1 MERPEELERLERDL
15 RAVVARLARSAP
27 EGWTELRLEAVD
39 SRDGPGTHGEWT
51 LADGSRHGLQAEP
64 ANLDALA
71 ATIAAERGWPRAR
84 LHLEH
89 APAGPYTLTATPEP
103 PATRGRLLV
112 LDPGYVHPAPGRDQP
127 GSVLPPAGDPARAVA
142 LLVEYRRRVAELT
155 GYERPLDPPLT
166 PGQIEEAERRL
177 GHRLPD
183 DLRALYRVAN
193 GCDVMADGLW
203 LGSLRWLPLD
213 EAVRAHANWAR
224 HPHRPDLDQPTDVR
238 VMAEPGPPDTVR
250 RCLNH
255 PGWIPFATAD
265 DGNYHAVDLAPA
277 EHGRPGQVIESG
289 RDFHDGP
296 LYVADSVT
304 SLLAAWI
311 DLLDRGAYEI
321 EDAPEDGEEIDP
333 AHPPYLDFTESVRPP
348 RIESSALGPDL
359 PAVVAPTLRR
369 VTVNGEAGAG
379 PLDLAPLAAAPGLRV
394 LGVRHR
400 TVTGLAVLRPL
411 PVEFLRVGLDGEGL
425 APLAGHPRLGALDL
439 ACGVPLDLAPL
450 RTLPALW
457 WLDLSGCAVVRD
469 LGVLRELAG
478 LRYLALTEAQWG
490 RLLERDAL
498 PPALAVARLA
508 GGDATD
514 ERLRAWSG
522 RFVPAGGEPLHMYGT
537 LEAGK

>member
-1 MERPEELERLERDL
+1 MTVERPEELERLERDL

-379 PLDLAPLAAAPGLRV
+379 PSTSRRWPP
-394 LGVRHR
+394 
-400 TVTGLAVLRPL
+400 RP
-411 PVEFLRVGLDGEGL
+411 
-425 APLAGHPRLGALDL
+425 
-439 ACGVPLDLAPL
+439 ACGCSGSATAPSPVW
-450 RTLPALW
+450 RCCVRCRWSSCGSGWTVRGWRRWPGIRGWGRSIWPA
-457 WLDLSGCAVVRD
+457 GCRWTWRRCGRCPRCGGWTCRVVR
-469 LGVLRELAG
+469 
-478 LRYLALTEAQWG
+478 WC
-490 RLLERDAL
+490 
-498 PPALAVARLA
+498 
-508 GGDATD
+508 
-514 ERLRAWSG
+514 
-522 RFVPAGGEPLHMYGT
+522 GT
-537 LEAGK
+537 WAYCGSWRVCGTWR